1 MTKEEWEKE
10 TDEYKIEWGN
20 RWLKKGLTRG
30 PTFRFTSGLIS
41 YSDPVPRFPLILG
54 HDNHRDSN
62 NYNT

>member
-30 PTFRFTSGLIS
+30 PVFRFTPGFIS
-41 YSDPVPRFPLILG
+41 YSDPVSCFLLILG
-54 HDNHRDSN
+54 HDNQRDSI